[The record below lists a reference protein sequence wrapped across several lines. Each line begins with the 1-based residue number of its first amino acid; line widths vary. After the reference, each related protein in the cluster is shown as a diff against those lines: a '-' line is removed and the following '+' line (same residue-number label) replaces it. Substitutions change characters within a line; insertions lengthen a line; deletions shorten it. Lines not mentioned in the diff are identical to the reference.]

1 MEFRILGP
9 LEVLRGS
16 EQIALGRR
24 RGERCLLGL
33 LLLDAGEVVPLDR
46 LVDLLWDGDPP
57 VTARGTVMTHIAR
70 LRSLLDP
77 HRDGRL
83 GVRIVRIGDGYLID
97 VGAATVDIRRFRE
110 LYERARN
117 TAGVAEQAALLREAL
132 QLWRGPLLADVASER
147 LRQRAATGLD
157 ELRLSVLESWAD
169 AELACGRTSHVIAA
183 LTDPVRR
190 QPQRERL
197 VGALML
203 ALHQEGRQA
212 EALTVYRRT
221 HDLLGEQLGLEPE
234 PDLRRLHAWIAQEE
248 PTHAVP
254 PRDTAQPP
262 MPAGPFTGLPDAV
275 RRLDAILAAHAG
287 DLGPT
292 VVVISAAAGAGK
304 STLAVHWGRRAR
316 RQFPDGQLHVDLR
329 GRTAAS
335 ALRPI
340 EALTVLLRA
349 LGLPAD
355 RVPTD
360 VDQAACVYR
369 SSVAGRRL
377 LLVLDDARDPEQVR
391 PLLPGDPGIMVLIT
405 SRNRLGGLVAIE
417 GAHRLNCDTAHSLLS
432 AP

>member
-1 MEFRILGP
+1 MDMEFRILGP

-16 EQIALGRR
+16 ERIVLGRR

-83 GVRIVRIGDGYLID
+83 GVRIIRVGDGYLID
-97 VGAATVDIRRFRE
+97 VGAATVDVCRFRE

-117 TAGVAEQAALLREAL
+117 TAGVAEQSALLREAL

-147 LRQRAATGLD
+147 VRQRAATGLD

-169 AELACGRTSHVIAA
+169 AELACGRASQVIAA
-183 LTDPVRR
+183 LADTVRR

-221 HDLLGEQLGLEPE
+221 LDLLGGRLGLEPE
-234 PDLRRLHAWIAQEE
+234 PDLRRLHAWIAQDR
-248 PTHAVP
+248 PTVQLP
-254 PRDTAQPP
+254 PL
-262 MPAGPFTGLPDAV
+262 AGGPDAL

-316 RQFPDGQLHVDLR
+316 QQFPDGQLHVDLR

-355 RVPTD
+355 RIPAD

-417 GAHRLNCDTAHSLLS
+417 GAHRLTCDTAHSLRS